1 MRNRIKNPYFW
12 IGLVG
17 VILTALQVEAS
28 SLTTWESVIRLVVDT
43 LCNPYLLVTTIMA
56 VSGVFIDPT
65 TTGIKDKREIGE
77 IEGIRDLD
85 GE

>member
-12 IGLVG
+12 VGLVG
-17 VILTALQVEAS
+17 VMLTALQVEAS
-28 SLTTWESVIRLVVDT
+28 SLTTWESVMRLVVDT

-65 TTGIKDKREIGE
+65 TPRLKDKKGIGE
-77 IEGIRDLD
+77 IEGTEDLD
-85 GE
+85 VE

>member
-12 IGLVG
+12 VGLVG
-17 VILTALQVEAS
+17 VMLTALQVEAS
-28 SLTTWESVIRLVVDT
+28 SLTTWESVMRLVVDT

-65 TTGIKDKREIGE
+65 TTGVKDKKEIREIKG
-77 IEGIRDLD
+77 IEDLD